1 MEFQDDGNGAN
12 ANVNIDVAGDNK
24 RQYAP
29 SRDDNSDSE
38 PVKKVNS
45 NEYISKNTYSFKD
58 MIQNPLP
65 NKSVED
71 EGGGGFPVG
80 AEGGGGGGLPIE
92 ELENHDEYSKEE
104 ILVLVSD
111 ILSPPTK
118 NKEVEEQEAI
128 AFNSEFI
135 DRELITNANAT
146 ACVLPLTN
154 KSSSNASQP
163 NTPNPNLTYECIK
176 QISEKKST
184 IFKCTYSHGER
195 FPLVDIYTFLQSK
208 ISDNNEFAKW
218 RTILYKS
225 LTCMYSKS
233 AYAGT
238 SSVSACSLNSIAH
251 RQAMDLAST
260 IISAISL
267 ENYKKG
273 AYATM
278 EIYDR
283 ITNTY
288 NRKLKPELVTAYKDF
303 NRNTPNAVAG
313 INAAEKQ
320 GGPITEYRPT
330 HLTYDATVI
339 FYFSELSQEM
349 YNLFKQVINKE
360 PDKISLFKQKINDC
374 LKRGDTYSSSTYIG
388 IQRPRI
394 GQCPPLAFISNIKK
408 PKVDMSDISTFDNF
422 EHYMPYYSNEN
433 ESEKSTSLF
442 SLKPFNPILTFITNL
457 ISISPSEKFKQLIK
471 ANIPFLKQS
480 ALTMIGQWNSIFS
493 GNEYLEARMYQVFKD
508 ENDFIAKTT
517 NTNTQKHQ
525 ILMTCEL
532 FEIIKRVYR
541 DKNGGNMTIRDISDS
556 NLDTQITDKLELKVA
571 QAPAILFYLLD
582 NMCSDFIFSLIE
594 NFKDNG
600 FNYDKLT
607 FIMLKSQLKG
617 KWLTSTLNALENSVD
632 KWRSVNSDYSCKVSN
647 LETVDEISSS
657 IADSYNI
664 DSNTQ
669 DQIDSL
675 TLQNPN
681 INNKFHNAT
690 NKVIEGVSEAGYF
703 PKIGGKMIRNKSSVR
718 NRVTRKQRQ
727 NKQMRRITRKRRNQ
741 GKRRRTKK
749 RNRL

>member
-1 MEFQDDGNGAN
+1 MEFDDDDGNNNRG
-12 ANVNIDVAGDNK
+12 VK
-24 RQYAP
+24 RPNAP
-29 SRDDNSDSE
+29 SRFDNSE

-71 EGGGGFPVG
+71 EGGGG
-80 AEGGGGGGLPIE
+80 GLPIE

-104 ILVLVSD
+104 ILDLVSD

-118 NKEVEEQEAI
+118 NKEVEEQETM

-184 IFKCTYSHGER
+184 IFKSTYSHGER
-195 FPLVDIYTFLQSK
+195 LPLDYIYAFLQSK
-208 ISDNNEFAKW
+208 ISDKNELAKW
-218 RTILYKS
+218 QTILYKS

-238 SSVSACSLNSIAH
+238 SSISACSLDSIGH
-251 RQAMDLAST
+251 REAMDLAST

-267 ENYKKG
+267 ENYNKG

-288 NRKLKPELVTAYKDF
+288 NRKLKPVLVTAYKDF
-303 NRNTPNAVAG
+303 NVNTSTAVAG
-313 INAAEKQ
+313 MNAAEKQ

-349 YNLFKQVINKE
+349 YNLFKQVINTD
-360 PDKISLFKQKINDC
+360 PNLTITLFKHEIQDR

-394 GQCPPLAFISNIKK
+394 GTCPPLAFISNIKK

-422 EHYMPYYSNEN
+422 EHYMPYYSDEN

-442 SLKPFNPILTFITNL
+442 SLKPLKPILTFITNL

-471 ANIPFLKQS
+471 ANIPFLKNS
-480 ALTMIGQWNSIFS
+480 ALTMIEQWNYIFS
-493 GNEYLEARMYQVFKD
+493 GDEYLEARMYQVFKD
-508 ENDFIAKTT
+508 ENDFITRPT
-517 NTNTQKHQ
+517 NTNTHTKKHQ
-525 ILMTCEL
+525 ILMTRDL
-532 FEIIKRVYR
+532 FQQIKQVYR
-541 DKNGGNMTIRDISDS
+541 DKYGGNMTIRDISDS
-556 NLDTQITDKLELKVA
+556 DLDEEITDKLQLKVA

-582 NMCSDFIFSLIE
+582 NMCSDVIFSLIE
-594 NFKDNG
+594 KFKDNG
-600 FNYDKLT
+600 FKYDESTLT
-607 FIMLKSQLKG
+607 RLQRELKG
-617 KWLTSTLNALENSVD
+617 KWLNGTLNALENSVD
-632 KWRSVNSDYSCKVSN
+632 NWRSVNSDYSCKVSN
-647 LETVDEISSS
+647 LETEDEISIS
-657 IADSYNI
+657 IEDSHNRT
-664 DSNTQ
+664 SNTQ
-669 DQIDSL
+669 DQINSV
-675 TLQNPN
+675 TLQN
-681 INNKFHNAT
+681 NNKNNTIYEAA
-690 NKVIEGVSEAGYF
+690 NEVVEGVSKAGF
-703 PKIGGKMIRNKSSVR
+703 VPKIGGKMIRNKSSVR
-718 NRVTRKQRQ
+718 NRVTRKRQKQQNKQSKQRQ
-727 NKQMRRITRKRRNQ
+727 KQMRRTTRKRRNQ
-741 GKRRRTKK
+741 GKRRSTKK